1 MKKPNFLKEATK
13 PKNRAFGTLILNV
26 NLLSALMAIV
36 VGMLFGL
43 VIMLFSNPSQALDGF
58 AAIIISPITGGSR
71 VIGQVLYFAT
81 PLIMTGL
88 AVGFAFKTGLFNIGA
103 SGQFTMGGYAA
114 IMVGVYGGSLGS
126 VHWVVGLLAALV
138 AGGLWAFIPGLLK
151 AYANVHEVISSI
163 MMNYIGMYLVNYLVR
178 KTCYNSLKNESIA
191 VLPSADIPNMGLN
204 YLFPGSFVN
213 GGFIIAITAVAVI
226 YIILQKTTFGY
237 ELKAVG
243 YNKDAAK
250 YAGINEKR
258 SIIYSMMI
266 SGALSGLGGGL
277 IYLAGTGKQY
287 TVVDML
293 ANEGFNGIVVAL
305 LGLSHPIGVGLAAI
319 FIGYITVGGFNMQ
332 LYDFVPEIINI
343 ITATI
348 IYSAACALL
357 FKGLFNR
364 FTKKKAGLTD
374 LDGKPINPGPPPP
387 EPPSPP
393 KNAKAKNVK
402 GGER

>member
-1 MKKPNFLKEATK
+1 MKTPNFLKDVLK

-43 VIMLFSNPSQALDGF
+43 VIMLISNPSQALGGF
-58 AAIIISPITGGSR
+58 AAIIISPVTGGPR
-71 VIGQVLYFAT
+71 IIGQVLYFAT
-81 PLIMTGL
+81 PLILTGL
-88 AVGFAFKTGLFNIGA
+88 GVGFAFKTGLFNIGA

-114 IMVGVYGGSLGS
+114 IMVGVYGGSLGG
-126 VHWVVGLLAALV
+126 VHWVVGLIAATV
-138 AGGLWAFIPGLLK
+138 AGAIWAFIPGLLK

-213 GGFIIAITAVAVI
+213 GGFLIALAAVAVI

-250 YAGINEKR
+250 YAGINEKK

-266 SGALSGLGGGL
+266 SGALCGLGGGL

-364 FTKKKAGLTD
+364 FTKKKVGATD
-374 LDGKPINPGPPPP
+374 LDGKPIDAPVVSPP
-387 EPPSPP
+387 EPPTPSN
-393 KNAKAKNVK
+393 KIKKQK
-402 GGER
+402 GGEQ

>member
-1 MKKPNFLKEATK
+1 MKKPNFLKEALK

-71 VIGQVLYFAT
+71 VVGQVLYFAT
-81 PLIMTGL
+81 PLILTGL
-88 AVGFAFKTGLFNIGA
+88 GVGFAFKTGLFNIGA

-126 VHWVVGLLAALV
+126 VHWAVGLVAATA
-138 AGGLWAFIPGLLK
+138 AGAIWAFIPGLLK

-204 YLFPGSFVN
+204 YIFPGSFVN
-213 GGFIIAITAVAVI
+213 GGFLIALASVAVI

-250 YAGINEKR
+250 YAGINEKK

-266 SGALSGLGGGL
+266 SGALCGLGGGL

-357 FKGLFNR
+357 FKGLINR
-364 FTKKKAGLTD
+364 FTKKKVGATD
-374 LDGKPINPGPPPP
+374 LDGKLINDPGVSPPV
-387 EPPSPP
+387 PPSPP
-393 KNAKAKNVK
+393 KKAKKNK

>member
-1 MKKPNFLKEATK
+1 MKKPNFLKEALK

-43 VIMLFSNPSQALDGF
+43 VIMLVSNPSQALGGF
-58 AAIIISPITGGSR
+58 AAIIISPVTGGSR
-71 VIGQVLYFAT
+71 VMGQVLYFAT
-81 PLIMTGL
+81 PLILTGL
-88 AVGFAFKTGLFNIGA
+88 GVGFAFKTGLFNIGA
-103 SGQFTMGGYAA
+103 SGQFMLGGYAA

-126 VHWVVGLLAALV
+126 VHWAVGLLAATV
-138 AGGLWAFIPGLLK
+138 AGAIWAFIPGLLK

-178 KTCYNSLKNESIA
+178 MTCYNSLKNESIA
-191 VLPSADIPNMGLN
+191 VMPSADIPKMGLN
-204 YLFPGSFVN
+204 YIFPGSFVN
-213 GGFIIAITAVAVI
+213 GGFIIALAAVAVI

-250 YAGINEKR
+250 YAGINEKK

-266 SGALSGLGGGL
+266 SGALCGLGGGL

-364 FTKKKAGLTD
+364 FTKKKVGATD
-374 LDGKPINPGPPPP
+374 LDGKLIDPGVSPP

-393 KNAKAKNVK
+393 KKVKKDK

>member
-1 MKKPNFLKEATK
+1 MKKPNFLKEALK
-13 PKNRAFGTLILNV
+13 PKNRAFGTLVLNV

-43 VIMLFSNPSQALDGF
+43 VIMLISNPSQALDGF
-58 AAIIISPITGGSR
+58 AAIIISPVTGGSR

-81 PLIMTGL
+81 PLILTGL
-88 AVGFAFKTGLFNIGA
+88 GVGFAFKTGLFNIGA
-103 SGQFTMGGYAA
+103 SGQFMLGGYAA
-114 IMVGVYGGSLGS
+114 IVVGVYGGNLGS
-126 VHWVVGLLAALV
+126 VHWAVGLIAATV
-138 AGGLWAFIPGLLK
+138 AGAIWAFIPGLLK

-178 KTCYNSLKNESIA
+178 MTCYNSLKNESIA

-213 GGFIIAITAVAVI
+213 GGFLIALAAVAVI

-250 YAGINEKR
+250 YAGINEKK

-266 SGALSGLGGGL
+266 SGALCGLGGGL

-332 LYDFVPEIINI
+332 LFDFVPEIINI

-364 FTKKKAGLTD
+364 FTKKKVGATD
-374 LDGKPINPGPPPP
+374 LDGKPIANPGISPP
-387 EPPSPP
+387 EPPTPP
-393 KNAKAKNVK
+393 NKAKKNK

>member
-1 MKKPNFLKEATK
+1 MKKPNFLREAIK
-13 PKNRAFGTLILNV
+13 PQKRLFGTLTLNV
-26 NLLSALMAIV
+26 DLLSALMAIV
-36 VGMLFGL
+36 VGMLFGF
-43 VIMLFSNPSQALDGF
+43 VIMLISNPSQALDGF
-58 AAIIISPITGGSR
+58 AAIIISPLAGGSR
-71 VIGQVLYFAT
+71 SMGQVLYFAT
-81 PLIMTGL
+81 PLILTGL
-88 AVGFAFKTGLFNIGA
+88 GVGFAFKTGLFNIGA

-126 VHWVVGLLAALV
+126 VHWIVGLLAATI
-138 AGGLWAFIPGLLK
+138 AGAIWAFIPGFLK

-178 KTCYNSLKNESIA
+178 TTCYNSYKNESLA

-213 GGFIIAITAVAVI
+213 GGFLIALAAVAVI
-226 YIILQKTTFGY
+226 YVVLQKTTFGY

-250 YAGINEKR
+250 YAGINEKK
-258 SIIYSMMI
+258 SIVYSMMI
-266 SGALSGLGGGL
+266 SGALCGLGGGL

-305 LGLSHPIGVGLAAI
+305 LGLSNPIGVALAAI

-348 IYSAACALL
+348 IYSAACSLL
-357 FKGLFNR
+357 FKGLFYKIA
-364 FTKKKAGLTD
+364 KKKGIAVD
-374 LDGKPINPGPPPP
+374 LNGKPIADSGGQQA
-387 EPPSPP
+387 EPPTPP
-393 KNAKAKNVK
+393 DRDKKKK
-402 GGER
+402 GGEQ

>member
-1 MKKPNFLKEATK
+1 MKKPNFLKEAIK

-43 VIMLFSNPSQALDGF
+43 VIMLFSNPTQALDGF
-58 AAIIISPITGGSR
+58 AAIIISPVTGGSR

-81 PLIMTGL
+81 PLILTGL
-88 AVGFAFKTGLFNIGA
+88 GVGFAFKTGLFNIGA

-126 VHWVVGLLAALV
+126 VHWVVGLIAATA
-138 AGGLWAFIPGLLK
+138 AGAIWAFIPGLLK

-191 VLPSADIPNMGLN
+191 VQPSADIPNMGLN

-213 GGFIIAITAVAVI
+213 GGFLIALAAVAVI

-250 YAGINEKR
+250 YAGINEKK

-266 SGALSGLGGGL
+266 SGALCGLGGGL

-332 LYDFVPEIINI
+332 LFDFVPEIINI

-364 FTKKKAGLTD
+364 FTKKKVGATD
-374 LDGKPINPGPPPP
+374 LDGKPIVNPGISPP

-393 KNAKAKNVK
+393 NKTKKDK

>member
-1 MKKPNFLKEATK
+1 MKKPNFLKEALK

-58 AAIIISPITGGSR
+58 AAIIISPVTGGSR
-71 VIGQVLYFAT
+71 VMGQVLYFAT
-81 PLIMTGL
+81 PLILTGL
-88 AVGFAFKTGLFNIGA
+88 GVGFAFKTGLFNIGA
-103 SGQFTMGGYAA
+103 SGQFMLGGYAA
-114 IMVGVYGGSLGS
+114 IVVGVYGGSLGS
-126 VHWVVGLLAALV
+126 VHWAVGLLAATV
-138 AGGLWAFIPGLLK
+138 AGAIWAFVPGILK

-178 KTCYNSLKNESIA
+178 MTCYNSLKNESIA

-204 YLFPGSFVN
+204 YIFPGSFVN
-213 GGFIIAITAVAVI
+213 GGFIIALAAVALI

-250 YAGINEKR
+250 YAGINEKK

-266 SGALSGLGGGL
+266 SGALCGLGGGL

-364 FTKKKAGLTD
+364 FTKKKVGATD
-374 LDGKPINPGPPPP
+374 LDGKLIEPGVSPP

-393 KNAKAKNVK
+393 KKVKKDK

>member
-1 MKKPNFLKEATK
+1 MKKPNFLKEALK
-13 PKNRAFGTLILNV
+13 PKSRAFGTLILNV

-58 AAIIISPITGGSR
+58 AAIIISPLTGGSR
-71 VIGQVLYFAT
+71 VMGQVLYYAT
-81 PLIMTGL
+81 PLILTGL
-88 AVGFAFKTGLFNIGA
+88 GVGFAFKTGLFNIGA
-103 SGQFTMGGYAA
+103 SGQFMLGGYAA
-114 IMVGVYGGSLGS
+114 IVVGVYGGSLGS
-126 VHWVVGLLAALV
+126 VHWAVGLLAATA
-138 AGGLWAFIPGLLK
+138 AGAIWAFIPGILK

-191 VLPSADIPNMGLN
+191 VQPSADIPNMGLN

-213 GGFIIAITAVAVI
+213 GGFLIALAAVAVI

-250 YAGINEKR
+250 YAGINEKK

-266 SGALSGLGGGL
+266 SGALCGLAGGL

-364 FTKKKAGLTD
+364 FTKKKVGATD
-374 LDGKPINPGPPPP
+374 LDGKLIINPGVSPP

-393 KNAKAKNVK
+393 KKAKKNK

>member
-1 MKKPNFLKEATK
+1 MKKPNFLKEAIK
-13 PKNRAFGTLILNV
+13 PKNRVFGTLVLNV

-43 VIMLFSNPSQALDGF
+43 VIMLISNPSQALDGF
-58 AAIIISPITGGSR
+58 AAIIISPVTGGSR
-71 VIGQVLYFAT
+71 VMGQVLYYAT
-81 PLIMTGL
+81 PLILTGL
-88 AVGFAFKTGLFNIGA
+88 GVGFAFKTGLFNIGA
-103 SGQFTMGGYAA
+103 SGQFMLGGYAA
-114 IMVGVYGGSLGS
+114 IVVGVYGGSLGS
-126 VHWVVGLLAALV
+126 IHWIVGLVAATI
-138 AGGLWAFIPGLLK
+138 AGAIWAFIPGLLK

-191 VLPSADIPNMGLN
+191 VQPSADIPNMGLN

-213 GGFIIAITAVAVI
+213 GGFLISLAAVAVI
-226 YIILQKTTFGY
+226 YVILQKTTFGY

-250 YAGINEKR
+250 YAGINEKK

-266 SGALSGLGGGL
+266 SGALCGLAGGL

-287 TVVDML
+287 TVVDVL

-357 FKGLFNR
+357 FKGLFHR
-364 FTKKKAGLTD
+364 FTKKKVGATD
-374 LDGKPINPGPPPP
+374 LDGNPIVNPGISPP
-387 EPPSPP
+387 EPPSPR
-393 KNAKAKNVK
+393 NKAKKSK